1 MNDQFRRLSGLSDV
15 RTEAV
20 LGGNV
25 SELLKNLV
33 EMLNASERAL
43 NAHATVL
50 SGTEGWASH
59 GATVTYGSRPRASIA
74 LIANQT
80 KGMITMDR
88 IRIDI
93 APLSEGKDAELEL
106 SLEVSRTVRDIT
118 YGQKADREMQKVIRG
133 GKVEMT
139 NLSPQ
144 TLLGP
149 TEAFWKKAA
158 DLRPKPMRGGEGLS
172 IESFDILR
180 ILDRGPTAADYQTE
194 WVDLETAGLIKQAI
208 PGAAAGRRVYVITP
222 AGRAALEDAP

>member
-33 EMLNASERAL
+33 ETLNSVERAL
-43 NAHATVL
+43 NAYVQKL

-59 GATVTYGSRPRASIA
+59 GATITYGGRPRASIA
-74 LIANQT
+74 LIANQV
-80 KGMITMDR
+80 KGMVTMDR
-88 IRIDI
+88 CRIDI
-93 APLSEGKDAELEL
+93 TPYEGDVLEL
-106 SLEVSRTVRDIT
+106 TLEVSRMVRDVT
-118 YGQKADREMQKVIRG
+118 YGQKADREMVKVIDG
-133 GKVEMT
+133 GDVKID
-139 NLSPQ
+139 NLTPRV
-144 TLLGP
+144 LLDP
-149 TEAFWKKAA
+149 TIPFWKKAA
-158 DLRPKPMRGGEGLS
+158 DLRPKPMRGGEALS

-180 ILDRGPTAADYQTE
+180 ILDRGPMAADYQTE

-208 PGAAAGRRVYVITP
+208 PGAAVGRRVYVITS